1 MQDKIVK
8 MALVFICLQ
17 LLAFSHYLSLQ
28 LNTKQLK
35 YLSMIYNN
43 KSCMKKRWNG
53 RNSARIFD
61 LRMGFPN
68 LEMILEYDFPTE
80 ISHLSLVFGWDGDI
94 LVYLLVWFPPYRA
107 KFPLMKKKPKRR
119 VLFSS
124 FLSNHKLT
132 YTSVPSIYQ
141 LYFWKSV

>member
-1 MQDKIVK
+1 
-8 MALVFICLQ
+8 
-17 LLAFSHYLSLQ
+17 
-28 LNTKQLK
+28 
-35 YLSMIYNN
+35 
-43 KSCMKKRWNG
+43 MKKRWNG

-61 LRMGFPN
+61 LRVGFPN

-107 KFPLMKKKPKRR
+107 KFPLVKKKKPKRR